1 VTREEVA
8 RECEKL
14 GWMLLTRTLYGP
26 FGDERVTSI
35 IVHLERREQIGQ
47 GDSPHDAYLEA
58 CKREGKSPF

>member
-1 VTREEVA
+1 
-8 RECEKL
+8 
-14 GWMLLTRTLYGP
+14 MPDTRTLYGP